1 MQPRIIP
8 VLQLHNKQLVKTIR
22 FEKPIYVGDPQ
33 NTIEMFNS
41 YNADELILNQ
51 LTLDGKAPEIDFEY
65 LQFLTSK
72 ALVPLSYGGGIRDA
86 SDAKQLISI
95 GFEKLVFNTALVD
108 DPDLVRTVAEKFGS
122 QSVVASIDFRKV
134 NGVFQFCASGG
145 SRETAESI
153 ENVVNR
159 VLALNPGE
167 ILLNN
172 IDADGTRKGYD
183 LEVIGRFTSLTSL
196 PVIASGGAGKYMDLS
211 GPLDNGATAS
221 AAGSLFTFFRNRNDQ
236 LVNYPDAS
244 DRAKILGSQTLDF
257 QELPPLELTTQIS
270 PSNKKT
276 DESHVSRTCPKCL
289 IDDSVPKAELGT
301 GSTCYYCKVHED
313 LDSSYPNGEKGKK
326 PFSEFIQKLKLD
338 GQGSKYDCILGVSG
352 GADSSYLAHILSREG
367 VRVLAVH
374 FDNTWN
380 TGISSRNIHKVL
392 SQLNIDFETIVVDNL
407 EYNDIYKAFLKS
419 GVRDIESPTDIGF
432 MGALYR
438 KAEEHSIKHI
448 VEGHSFRTEG
458 VSPLGWLYM
467 DGRYVRKVHEQ
478 FGELPMRTFPNINLF
493 KFVKWAAFSGIER
506 TRPLYWL
513 DYDKASA
520 KTFLSK
526 QFDWKWYGG
535 HHLENKF
542 TAFFHSY
549 FLPVRFNMDYR
560 QIELSAL
567 VRSGFLSLAEAKSRF
582 LEPRTISTSLLDTV
596 KDRLGLNSD
605 QFEGLMNQELKT
617 YRDYPT
623 YKNSFIF
630 LRPLFFIL
638 LKFNRIPM
646 SFYRKY
652 CFKD

>member
-1 MQPRIIP
+1 
-8 VLQLHNKQLVKTIR
+8 
-22 FEKPIYVGDPQ
+22 
-33 NTIEMFNS
+33 
-41 YNADELILNQ
+41 
-51 LTLDGKAPEIDFEY
+51 
-65 LQFLTSK
+65 
-72 ALVPLSYGGGIRDA
+72 
-86 SDAKQLISI
+86 
-95 GFEKLVFNTALVD
+95 
-108 DPDLVRTVAEKFGS
+108 
-122 QSVVASIDFRKV
+122 
-134 NGVFQFCASGG
+134 
-145 SRETAESI
+145 
-153 ENVVNR
+153 
-159 VLALNPGE
+159 
-167 ILLNN
+167 
-172 IDADGTRKGYD
+172 
-183 LEVIGRFTSLTSL
+183 
-196 PVIASGGAGKYMDLS
+196 
-211 GPLDNGATAS
+211 
-221 AAGSLFTFFRNRNDQ
+221 
-236 LVNYPDAS
+236 
-244 DRAKILGSQTLDF
+244 
-257 QELPPLELTTQIS
+257 
-270 PSNKKT
+270 
-276 DESHVSRTCPKCL
+276 
-289 IDDSVPKAELGT
+289 
-301 GSTCYYCKVHED
+301 

-326 PFSEFIQKLKLD
+326 PFSDFIQKLKLD

-467 DGRYVRKVHEQ
+467 DGRYVRKVHAR
-478 FGELPMRTFPNINLF
+478 FGELPMRTFPNISLF

-526 QFDWKWYGG
+526 QFGWEWYGG

-567 VRSGFLSLAEAKSRF
+567 VRSGFLSLVEAKSRF

-596 KDRLGLNSD
+596 KDRLGLNSN
-605 QFEGLMNQELKT
+605 QFEDLMNQELKT

-623 YKNSFIF
+623 YKNTFIF